1 MIGCYLDLKGVG
13 YHGIYCNFNGILR
26 DLNIY
31 IYMYMIVCHCL
42 FKHGELGRFK
52 HSLQILKT
60 GYITNNLRFI
70 CLQTGDLHPNHVLV
84 TWENDDKDLGLGYKV
99 VYNVLWGP
107 ETNQE
112 KGLLR
117 LG

>member
-1 MIGCYLDLKGVG
+1 M
-13 YHGIYCNFNGILR
+13 
-26 DLNIY
+26 NIY
-31 IYMYMIVCHCL
+31 IYNIIVCHCL

-84 TWENDDKDLGLGYKV
+84 TWENDDKNLGLGYTV